1 MRAIVRYPDAG
12 GPLPGIV
19 LVDGPGDSAADG
31 WGPQPATFGD
41 CGAVVLTHDKP
52 GCGGSPGDWRE
63 QTIAD
68 RASDSLA
75 ALAVLRRHPGV
86 DQDRVGFLGISQ
98 GGWVAYLAAS
108 LAPQDVAHLVA
119 ISGPAVSAAEQERYR
134 IGCAVD
140 GDEEALA
147 WVDQRTRRLLPG
159 EDPAAIIA
167 SQLEF
172 ADRPWY
178 ALACGDYVAEL
189 LPFFVGL
196 PSLSAWPGSTRP
208 WSCLRC
214 AARCA
219 LPSAVPTPWYQY
231 AAASTSSTTCYPATP
246 GTPLPFSPVCR
257 PRPAAPEYDRTIPYR
272 EQLAPGFLAML
283 TGWLVIR

>member
-1 MRAIVRYPDAG
+1 MRQTVTSVATAAGDMRAIVRYPDAG

-19 LVDGPGDSAADG
+19 LVDGSGDSAADD
-31 WGPQPATFGD
+31 WGSQPATFGD

-140 GDEEALA
+140 GDAEALA

-196 PSLSAWPGSTRP
+196 AGLDPAVVLPEVRCPVFAAFGGADTLVPVRRSIDILNDLLPGDSRH
-208 WSCLRC
+208 
-214 AARCA
+214 A
-219 LPSAVPTPWYQY
+219 LAVFPGVPTT
-231 AAASTSSTTCYPATP
+231 AC
-246 GTPLPFSPVCR
+246 G
-257 PRPAAPEYDRTIPYR
+257 PR
-272 EQLAPGFLAML
+272 
-283 TGWLVIR
+283 V

>member
-196 PSLSAWPGSTRP
+196 AGLDPAVVLPEVRCPVFAAFGGADTLVPVRRSIDILNNLLPGDSRH
-208 WSCLRC
+208 
-214 AARCA
+214 A
-219 LPSAVPTPWYQY
+219 LAVFPGVPTT
-231 AAASTSSTTCYPATP
+231 AC
-246 GTPLPFSPVCR
+246 G
-257 PRPAAPEYDRTIPYR
+257 PR
-272 EQLAPGFLAML
+272 
-283 TGWLVIR
+283 V